1 MTFPSP
7 LPTMDAA
14 EIKACFDPPLEEVS
28 TRNPIMYN
36 KTTADPDHPD
46 VAGLLVKNKNLLAEL
61 RNLQNKLFIKESSLQ
76 DMKNELESYKEDNA
90 KQSFQIISLKN
101 DIKDLKVLIASL
113 TRVKSLKS
121 INNQTPERGNLDLN
135 ERIIELENRLRVHL
149 VERERAEQKADLLEK
164 KLADANGFTP
174 YMNVKGQEDTLGSF
188 KIKGA
193 EGLKQDIQLLT
204 KRLEQLHHHHEE
216 SSQTEE
222 KRREQKRPLK
232 RLEGKLAVNDFF
244 QVRLDS
250 GRNKENSRTKNAR
263 IDENSKIF
271 KQLEKDN
278 KQQTLLTIKQN
289 LQIAT
294 TQRLEEEIRQLHKQ
308 LSDLKLSNKNMKTQ
322 LTRVNILKDKTIQ
335 KLRQSLIKVE
345 AMKGKAA
352 MKTDNLKTTLDPTKQ
367 EARWDKD
374 GTHQIL
380 DAVTPELCTEKNT
393 LEVSGRPQE
402 EVDFRETIMKMLGF
416 NMKTA
421 DKEIIIHLRLIIQ
434 AYEASNK
441 SKIAS
446 DCETGQ
452 NNNA

>member
-1 MTFPSP
+1 MHEIRARGSA
-7 LPTMDAA
+7 LAA
-14 EIKACFDPPLEEVS
+14 AAAYLGPRSLSFVWKIVQKDI
-28 TRNPIMYN
+28 R
-36 KTTADPDHPD
+36 K
-46 VAGLLVKNKNLLAEL
+46 L

-76 DMKNELESYKEDNA
+76 DMKNELESYKEDNS
-90 KQSFQIISLKN
+90 KQSFQIISLKS
-101 DIKDLKVLIASL
+101 DIKDLEDLIASL

-121 INNQTPERGNLDLN
+121 INNQTLKRGNLDLN

-149 VERERAEQKADLLEK
+149 IERERAEQKADLLEK
-164 KLADANGFTP
+164 KLAGANGFTP
-174 YMNVKGQEDTLGSF
+174 YKNVKGQEDTLGSF
-188 KIKGA
+188 MIKGA
-193 EGLKQDIQLLT
+193 EGLKQEIQLLT

-222 KRREQKRPLK
+222 KCREQKRPLK
-232 RLEGKLAVNDFF
+232 RLVGKIAVNDCF
-244 QVRLDS
+244 QARLDL
-250 GRNKENSRTKNAR
+250 GRINGCTSLHSQQQCTRENSRTKNSR
-263 IDENSKIF
+263 IDENSKTF
-271 KQLEKDN
+271 KHLEKDN
-278 KQQTLLTIKQN
+278 KQKTLLTIKQN

-294 TQRLEEEIRQLHKQ
+294 TQRLEEEIQQLQKQ

-322 LTRVNILKDKTIQ
+322 LTRVNVLKDKTIQ

-374 GTHQIL
+374 GTHQML
-380 DAVTPELCTEKNT
+380 HAVSPELCTAKST
-393 LEVSGRPQE
+393 LEEVSGRPQE

-421 DKEIIIHLRLIIQ
+421 DKEIITHLRLVIQ
-434 AYEASNK
+434 AYETSNK

-446 DCETGQ
+446 DCETGHKK
-452 NNNA
+452 A

>member
-1 MTFPSP
+1 
-7 LPTMDAA
+7 
-14 EIKACFDPPLEEVS
+14 ACFDPPLEEVS
-28 TRNPIMYN
+28 TRNPIIYS

-46 VAGLLVKNKNLLAEL
+46 LAGLLVKNKNLLAEL

-76 DMKNELESYKEDNA
+76 DMKNELESYKEDNS

-164 KLADANGFTP
+164 KLAGANRFTP

-193 EGLKQDIQLLT
+193 EGLKQEIQLLT

-232 RLEGKLAVNDFF
+232 CLEGKIAVNDFF
-244 QVRLDS
+244 QARLDL
-250 GRNKENSRTKNAR
+250 GRNKENSRTKNSR

-271 KQLEKDN
+271 KQLQKDN
-278 KQQTLLTIKQN
+278 KQQTLITIKQN

-294 TQRLEEEIRQLHKQ
+294 TQRLEEEIQQLQKQ

-322 LTRVNILKDKTIQ
+322 LTRVNVLKDRTIE

-380 DAVTPELCTEKNT
+380 DAVTPELCTSKNT
-393 LEVSGRPQE
+393 LEEVSGQPQE
-402 EVDFRETIMKMLGF
+402 EVDFRETIIKMLGF

-421 DKEIIIHLRLIIQ
+421 DKEIITHLRLVIQ

-452 NNNA
+452 NNA